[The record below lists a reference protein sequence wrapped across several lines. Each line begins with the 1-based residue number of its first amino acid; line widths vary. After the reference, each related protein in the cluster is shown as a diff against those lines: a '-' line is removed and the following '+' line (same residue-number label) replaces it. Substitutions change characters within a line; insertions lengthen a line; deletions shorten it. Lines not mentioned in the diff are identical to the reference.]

1 MGGSGIGGGLRGHAP
16 LRTCVGWGVVLVG
29 LAVVA
34 LGPAPASAQP
44 PTVQEVAPGRD
55 EEAYMLF
62 RAGTVAYENGRYEEA
77 LERFDEAY
85 ELSHRPELLYN
96 VGLAHDRLR
105 HDAEALAAFDA
116 FLAQAPADAPR
127 RPEVERRVEVLR
139 QTLAEREALEAR
151 AREADA
157 AEARD
162 AERPRTPIY
171 KKWWFWTVIG
181 VGVTAAV
188 VVPIVVTH
196 DAGTTASTPSDLGGP
211 FVVRWGGLR

>member
-1 MGGSGIGGGLRGHAP
+1 MSGKGLGAGRRSRPARRVRVRGC
-16 LRTCVGWGVVLVG
+16 LLGVG
-29 LAVVA
+29 LWVSSFV
-34 LGPAPASAQP
+34 PAMTSAQP
-44 PTVQEVAPGRD
+44 PTVQEVAPSSD

-77 LERFDEAY
+77 LGRFDEAY

-105 HDAEALAAFDA
+105 HDAEALAAFEA

-139 QTLAEREALEAR
+139 RTVADREALEAR

-157 AEARD
+157 AEAR
-162 AERPRTPIY
+162 ASEHPRTPVY